1 MDQTGHN
8 QPPIRSEFAGDA
20 DMSELIEYYVSELPE
35 KVKSITECMASNQLD
50 ELRRLAHQM
59 KGASGGYGF
68 TPLGEVAGQLEHAI
82 DANDDLQNIQQNVEE
97 LIAMCRRVS
106 V

>member
-1 MDQTGHN
+1 MDQTDHN
-8 QPPIRSEFAGDA
+8 KPPIRSEFADDA
-20 DMSELIEYYVSELPE
+20 DMIELIEYYVSELPE
-35 KVKSITECMASNQLD
+35 KVKSLTECLETNKLD

-68 TPLGEVAGQLEHAI
+68 TPVGEVAAQLEQAI
-82 DANDDLQNIQQNVEE
+82 DGEDDIQRIQNNVEE